1 MLFGLNFSTA
11 LSTSWAVKRYVI
23 DEDGDILNQDFAY
36 PREH

>member
-23 DEDGDILNQDFAY
+23 DEDGDQDFAY